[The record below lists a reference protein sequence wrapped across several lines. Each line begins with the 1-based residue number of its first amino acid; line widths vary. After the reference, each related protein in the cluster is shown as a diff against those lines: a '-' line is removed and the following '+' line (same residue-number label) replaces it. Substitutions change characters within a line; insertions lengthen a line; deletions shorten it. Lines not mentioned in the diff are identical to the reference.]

1 MLLYKRE
8 NPSLF
13 LLSIHWVIRMARKLK
28 KTKIYMTYAI
38 IAGQLTAPA
47 TFAIAQL
54 PELGNKT
61 EIPSR
66 INAENIIAENT
77 SRLGQ
82 ELQNNNSLTDY
93 TKSQVKQLPQNIA
106 NDAFSK
112 GMEAVFPDAKFR
124 GGVTLEDGTKF
135 RSAEA
140 DVLFPVALTTSDI
153 MFGQFGIRAHDKSS
167 FDGRT
172 FINTGLGY
180 RAQTGH
186 WLWGTNAFIDAD
198 AKYNHFRGSLGLELY
213 RENIAFSGN
222 YYFPLTGWK
231 DSKVVDL
238 HEERPSFGWDI
249 RTKVYLPNYPHV
261 GMELAYEKYYG
272 DKVDILG
279 NGSLNSNPES
289 YSAAFIY
296 SPIPLLELKTGLK
309 DASDAGNE
317 MNLNLNLK
325 YSFGVPLSEQLDPS
339 KVSAPTNITNM
350 TEFVDRNYN
359 IVMEY
364 REQKS
369 KIKITMAPVKGS
381 AGDKLFL
388 TPSVSSRY
396 PVKKYE
402 WIGIPELLSGIGNI
416 SDPYSS
422 IILPELPLDNVNG
435 KEYTLYLRV
444 TDSKGTTVTSDPIP
458 VSVMLNQNTFDSYIN
473 VLNNVAHYDGA
484 QYVLSP
490 IDINDPNGMLIS
502 WKYVRVTKEDKE
514 KWVSVKPR
522 EVSYN
527 SQSNNVLIESLG
539 GEDINGEWIEKLRIK
554 YNDSTRTNG
563 AENIVLSINATGPA
577 GLHKSI
583 AKIKTKAIKDKLS
596 NISSMT
602 IDYPVGT
609 LEENGSVDAPVIGTT
624 LSVHTVCGK
633 NQDCT
638 TDFNYRWEISDGSN
652 WYVVSGVNTS
662 SWSVPMEINGVSL
675 QNRKVRVSAVQ
686 PTEQEKYYNMGEGG
700 HPA

>member
-1 MLLYKRE
+1 
-8 NPSLF
+8 
-13 LLSIHWVIRMARKLK
+13 
-28 KTKIYMTYAI
+28 MTYAI
-38 IAGQLTAPA
+38 IAGQLIAP
-47 TFAIAQL
+47 TGFAGAQF
-54 PELGNKT
+54 PELGSKT
-61 EIPSR
+61 EIPSEN
-66 INAENIIAENT
+66 NAENVIAENT

-82 ELQNNNSLTDY
+82 ELHNNQSLTDY

-112 GMEAVFPDAKFR
+112 GMGAAFPEAKFR
-124 GGVTLEDGTKF
+124 GGITLEDGTKF

-140 DVLFPVALTTSDI
+140 DFLFPVTLTTSDI
-153 MFGQFGIRAHDKSS
+153 MFGQLGIRAHDKSS

-238 HEERPSFGWDI
+238 HEERPAYGWDI
-249 RTKVYLPNYPHV
+249 RTKGYLPNYPHV
-261 GMELAYEKYYG
+261 GVELAYEKYYG

-296 SPIPLLELKTGLK
+296 SPIPLLELKTGFK
-309 DASDAGNE
+309 DASDAGSE

-325 YSFGVPLSEQLDPS
+325 YSFGVPISEQLDPS
-339 KVSAPTNITNM
+339 KISAPTNIQNM

-369 KIKITMAPVKGS
+369 KIKITMAPIKGS
-381 AGDKLFL
+381 AGDTHFL

-396 PVKKYE
+396 PVEKYE
-402 WIGIPELLSGIGNI
+402 WIGSPELLQGMNNVY
-416 SDPYSS
+416 DPYSS
-422 IILPELPLDNVNG
+422 IMLPELPLDNVNG

-444 TDSKGTTVTSDPIP
+444 TDSKGTSVTSDPIP
-458 VSVMLNQNTFDSYIN
+458 VSVVLNQNTFDSYIN
-473 VLNNVAHYDGA
+473 VLNSDAHHDGE

-490 IDINDPNGMLIS
+490 IDVNDPDGMLIS
-502 WKYVRVTKEDKE
+502 WRFVRVTKEDKE
-514 KWVSVKPR
+514 KWVSVKPK

-527 SQSNNVLIESLG
+527 SQTGNVLIESLG
-539 GEDINGEWIEKLRIK
+539 GEEINGEWIEKFRIK
-554 YNDSTRTNG
+554 YKDSTRANG
-563 AENIVLSINATGPA
+563 TEDIAVSIHATGLD

-583 AKIKTKAIKDKLS
+583 AKVKTKAIKDKLS
-596 NISSMT
+596 NISSIT
-602 IDYPVGT
+602 IDYPAGT
-609 LEENGSVDAPVIGTT
+609 LEENGSVDAPVVGTT
-624 LSVHTVCGK
+624 LSARTVCET

-638 TDFNYRWEISDGSN
+638 ADFNYQWEVSDGSG
-652 WYVVSGVNTS
+652 WHVVSGVNTS
-662 SWSVPMEINGVSL
+662 TWSVPMEINGVSL

-686 PTEQEKYYNMGEGG
+686 PAVQGNNK
-700 HPA
+700 

>member
-1 MLLYKRE
+1 
-8 NPSLF
+8 
-13 LLSIHWVIRMARKLK
+13 
-28 KTKIYMTYAI
+28 MTYAV
-38 IAGQLTAPA
+38 IAGQLIAPVS
-47 TFAIAQL
+47 FAGAQL
-54 PELGNKT
+54 PELGSKT
-61 EIPSR
+61 EMPSGN
-66 INAENIIAENT
+66 NAENIIADNT

-82 ELQNNNSLTDY
+82 ELQSNQSLTDY
-93 TKSQVKQLPQNIA
+93 TKSQVKQLPQNVV
-106 NDAFSK
+106 NDAFKK
-112 GMEAVFPDAKFR
+112 GMESAFPEVKFR
-124 GGVTLEDGTKF
+124 GGVTLEDGTRF

-153 MFGQFGIRAHDKSS
+153 MFGQFGIRAHDKNS

-180 RAQTGH
+180 RAQAGS
-186 WLWGTNAFIDAD
+186 WLWGANTFIDAD
-198 AKYNHFRGSLGLELY
+198 AKYNHFRGSLGVELY

-231 DSKVVDL
+231 ESKVVDL
-238 HEERPSFGWDI
+238 HEERPAYGWDI
-249 RTKVYLPNYPHV
+249 RTKGFLPNYPQL

-296 SPIPLLELKTGLK
+296 NPVPLLELKTGFK

-317 MNLNLNLK
+317 VNLNLNLK

-339 KVSAPTNITNM
+339 KVSAPTNIQNM
-350 TEFVDRNYN
+350 SEFVDRNYN

-381 AGDKLFL
+381 AGDTLFL

-396 PVKKYE
+396 PVDKYE
-402 WIGIPELLSGIGNI
+402 WVGSPELLSGMSNI
-416 SDPYSS
+416 YDPYSS
-422 IILPELPLDNVNG
+422 IVLPELPLDNMNG

-458 VSVMLNQNTFDSYIN
+458 VTVMLNENAFDSHIN
-473 VLNNVAHYDGA
+473 VLNNDAHHDGE

-490 IDINDPNGMLIS
+490 IDVNDPAGMLIS
-502 WKYVRVTKEDKE
+502 WRFVRVTKGDKE
-514 KWVSVKPR
+514 KWVSVKPKD
-522 EVSYN
+522 VSYT
-527 SQSNNVLIESLG
+527 SQTDNVLIESLG
-539 GEDINGEWIEKLRIK
+539 GEDINGEWIEKFRIK
-554 YNDSTRTNG
+554 YKDIYSANG
-563 AENIVLSINATGPA
+563 SEDIAVSINALGPE
-577 GLHKSI
+577 GLHTSM

-596 NISSMT
+596 NISSVT
-602 IDYPVGT
+602 IDYPAGT
-609 LEENGSVDAPVIGTT
+609 LEENGSVDAPVVGTT
-624 LSVHTVCGK
+624 LSARTLCET

-638 TDFNYRWEISDGSN
+638 AEFNYQWEVSDGSN
-652 WYVVSGVNTS
+652 WHVVSGVNTS
-662 SWSVPMEINGVSL
+662 TWAVPVEINGVSL
-675 QNRKVRVSAVQ
+675 QNRKVRVSVVQ
-686 PTEQEKYYNMGEGG
+686 AKVQGKQ
-700 HPA
+700 

>member
-1 MLLYKRE
+1 M
-8 NPSLF
+8 P
-13 LLSIHWVIRMARKLK
+13 RKLI
-28 KTKIYMTYAI
+28 KTKICMTYAV
-38 IAGQLTAPA
+38 IAGQLIAPA
-47 TFAIAQL
+47 GFAGAQL
-54 PELGNKT
+54 PELGSKT
-61 EIPSR
+61 EMQSGN
-66 INAENIIAENT
+66 NAENIIADST

-82 ELQNNNSLTDY
+82 ELQNNQSLTDY
-93 TKSQVKQLPQNIA
+93 TKSQVKLLPQDVA
-106 NDAFSK
+106 NDAFKK
-112 GMEAVFPDAKFR
+112 GMESAFPEAKFR
-124 GGVTLEDGTKF
+124 GGVTLEDGKRF

-140 DVLFPVALTTSDI
+140 DILFPVALTTSDI

-180 RAQTGH
+180 RAQAGR
-186 WLWGTNAFIDAD
+186 WLWGANTFIDAD

-238 HEERPSFGWDI
+238 HEERPAYGWDI
-249 RTKVYLPNYPHV
+249 RTKGYLPNYPQL
-261 GMELAYEKYYG
+261 GLELAYEKYYG

-296 SPIPLLELKTGLK
+296 NPVPLLELKTGFK

-317 MNLNLNLK
+317 VNLNLNLK

-339 KVSAPTNITNM
+339 KVSAPTNIQNM

-369 KIKITMAPVKGS
+369 KIKISMAPVKGS
-381 AGDKLFL
+381 AGDTLFL

-396 PVKKYE
+396 PVEKYE
-402 WIGIPELLSGIGNI
+402 WVGSPELLPGMGNI
-416 SDPYSS
+416 YDPYSS
-422 IILPELPLDNVNG
+422 IMLPELPLDSVNG

-458 VSVMLNQNTFDSYIN
+458 VSVMLNKSTFDSHIH
-473 VLNNVAHYDGA
+473 VLNNDAHHDGV

-490 IDINDPNGMLIS
+490 VDVNDPAGMVIS
-502 WKYVRVTKEDKE
+502 WIFVRVTKENNE

-522 EVSYN
+522 EVSYT
-527 SQSNNVLIESLG
+527 SQAENVLIESLG
-539 GEDINGEWIEKLRIK
+539 GEEINGEWVEKFRIK
-554 YNDSTRTNG
+554 YKDIIKANG
-563 AENIVLSINATGPA
+563 AEDIVVSINATGPA
-577 GLHKSI
+577 GLHKSM
-583 AKIKTKAIKDKLS
+583 AKIKTKAVKDKLS
-596 NISSMT
+596 KITSIA
-602 IDYPVGT
+602 IDYPAGT
-609 LEENGSVDAPVIGTT
+609 VEENGSVDAPVVGTT
-624 LSVHTVCGK
+624 LSARTVCET

-638 TDFNYRWEISDGSN
+638 TEFNYQWEVSDGSN
-652 WYVVSGVNTS
+652 WHVVSGVNTS
-662 SWSVPMEINGVSL
+662 TWSVPAEINGVSL

-686 PTEQEKYYNMGEGG
+686 PSVQDSNT
-700 HPA
+700 